1 VHESL
6 KEMEERI
13 REILE
18 NIEMERGKEREKE
31 KKEYIKCR
39 EKKR

>member
-18 NIEMERGKEREKE
+18 NIEMERGKERVYKM
-31 KKEYIKCR
+31 
-39 EKKR
+39 